1 LDYLVLNARTTHL
14 LVVLLR
20 RLHDTPFCVPF
31 QGHYE
36 TMIPDAAAAR
46 YSLVVDGELYD
57 GKRFKQ
63 LSKAGAIVDSSRRVT
78 EIGGRDLL
86 RELRRRIMGRVGL
99 RA

>member
-1 LDYLVLNARTTHL
+1 
-14 LVVLLR
+14 
-20 RLHDTPFCVPF
+20 VPF

-63 LSKAGAIVDSSRRVT
+63 LNKAGAIVDSSRRVT
-78 EIGGRDLL
+78 EIGGRDLV
-86 RELRRRIMGRVGL
+86 RELRRRIL
-99 RA
+99 RRLGMHA